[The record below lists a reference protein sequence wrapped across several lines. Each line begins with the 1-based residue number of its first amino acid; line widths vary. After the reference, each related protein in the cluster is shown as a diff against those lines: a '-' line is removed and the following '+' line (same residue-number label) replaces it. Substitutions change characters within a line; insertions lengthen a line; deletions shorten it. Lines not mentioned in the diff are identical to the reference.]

1 MWLHVKCHPPRVT
14 TAFITHTLELTQ
26 LQLAVYQPR
35 FSVCEQQEYLATQSG
50 KQMRL
55 RDAGKTNGISAQT
68 REEEFVFGNQ
78 SLGMILCDLWYFLS
92 RGCQGF

>member
-1 MWLHVKCHPPRVT
+1 
-14 TAFITHTLELTQ
+14 
-26 LQLAVYQPR
+26 
-35 FSVCEQQEYLATQSG
+35 
-50 KQMRL
+50 MRL

-68 REEEFVFGNQ
+68 HEEEFVFGNQ